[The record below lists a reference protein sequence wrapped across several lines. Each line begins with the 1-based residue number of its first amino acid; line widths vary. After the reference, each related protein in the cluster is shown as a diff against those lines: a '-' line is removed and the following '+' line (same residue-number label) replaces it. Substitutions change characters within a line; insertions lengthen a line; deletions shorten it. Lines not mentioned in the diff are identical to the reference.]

1 MDDQA
6 LEKVYQEGL
15 EERIIDYLVTTK
27 QWSYEQT
34 MDVYYKSD
42 LAEKIHQGTEG
53 IQYLDYK
60 VLAQI
65 LLEAATSQAD
75 DVGMTEDDISSAIR
89 TVRDRKKAKR

>member
-1 MDDQA
+1 MDDQT

-15 EERIIDYLVTTK
+15 EERIIDYLATTK
-27 QWSYEQT
+27 QWSYEKA

-65 LLEAATSQAD
+65 LLESGPKTD
-75 DVGMTEDDISSAIR
+75 ENT
-89 TVRDRKKAKR
+89 